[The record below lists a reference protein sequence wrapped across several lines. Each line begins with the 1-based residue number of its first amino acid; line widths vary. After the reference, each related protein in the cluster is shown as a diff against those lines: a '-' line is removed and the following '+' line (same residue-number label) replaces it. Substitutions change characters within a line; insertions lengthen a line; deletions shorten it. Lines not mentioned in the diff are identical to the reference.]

1 MKGKYILITG
11 GTGDLGRSVTA
22 RIARTGADI
31 YLPYRKEGDLKRLRA
46 EMGEDLFDHVAA
58 VKADLLSEEVVANLV
73 QTMPAVHILI
83 HLMGGFAMADTADT
97 TRSGWQA
104 QIDLNLTSA
113 FLLIKHCLGPMQ
125 KQKFG
130 RIVTIGS
137 RAAVDAPGGMAAYVA
152 SKAGLV
158 ALTRS
163 VSSEFR
169 GQNITA
175 NVLLPS
181 VIDTEANRSSMG
193 GKNADHWVKT
203 ESLADVIAFLISKAA
218 DDIRGAVIP
227 VYGGV

>member
-11 GTGDLGRSVTA
+11 GTGDLGRSVTT
-22 RIARTGADI
+22 RIAGLEANI
-31 YLPYRKEGDLKRLRA
+31 YLPYRKKGDLDRLRK
-46 EMGEDLFDHVAA
+46 ELGENVFDRVKP
-58 VKADLLSEEVVANLV
+58 VKADLLMEEEVANLV
-73 QTMPAVHILI
+73 QSMPAVHMLI
-83 HLMGGFAMADTADT
+83 HLMGGFAMAPTADT
-97 TRSGWQA
+97 TRSSWQA

-125 KQKFG
+125 KQNFG

-163 VSSEFR
+163 VSAEFR

-181 VIDTEANRSSMG
+181 VIDTEANRAAMG
-193 GKNADHWVKT
+193 ERNADRWVKT
-203 ESLADVIAFLISKAA
+203 QSLAEIITFLISEAA